1 MMYRKRPRTRIEIY
15 ADIMLSLD
23 RMGNCD
29 RLSRLA
35 MMVGVPYDR
44 LIRYLNELKSLGLI
58 RWDSSSVYLS
68 KKGMEL
74 LVNSRGA
81 RDELVLALTGLIQGS
96 IKTIT

>member
-1 MMYRKRPRTRIEIY
+1 
-15 ADIMLSLD
+15 
-23 RMGNCD
+23 
-29 RLSRLA
+29 

-68 KKGMEL
+68 KKGGMEL

>member
-1 MMYRKRPRTRIEIY
+1 
-15 ADIMLSLD
+15 
-23 RMGNCD
+23 
-29 RLSRLA
+29 
-35 MMVGVPYDR
+35 MVGVPYDR

-68 KKGMEL
+68 KKGGMEL